1 MCKISKITRLFFFV
15 LSIFIIFIN
24 HSNSE
29 VLKNFEISGNDRISK
44 NTIIQFS
51 GIKIDDEINSE
62 DLNNAIKNLYETD
75 FFDNVNINF
84 KNGILKIQVVE
95 NPIIQSLKINGI
107 KKKSLIDLI
116 LDNLELKE
124 KKSYVEN
131 LLKADVDRVYNI
143 LRAYGYFFADVNLKK
158 KNQ

>member
-1 MCKISKITRLFFFV
+1 MCKISKISKLFFFV
-15 LSIFIIFIN
+15 LLIFIIFIN
-24 HSNSE
+24 QSNSE
-29 VLKNFEISGNDRISK
+29 ILKNFEISGNDRISK

-107 KKKSLIDLI
+107 KK
-116 LDNLELKE
+116 NH
-124 KKSYVEN
+124 
-131 LLKADVDRVYNI
+131 
-143 LRAYGYFFADVNLKK
+143 
-158 KNQ
+158 